1 MGCPI
6 PAASPVPGLC
16 SLPEPRVGS
25 ALPGAVATCPAA
37 LPLAFLPPR
46 LAPPALRL
54 PSRPGEARPGPAQP
68 RFTREELLGCPRA
81 GTASG
86 SSCEQAGC
94 GMGLRGSGARA
105 GLGDFCTT
113 ARGAGTDVGGARA
126 ALGGCSTSCW
136 GAAPRAQ
143 GRLGRGLRIKC
154 QPGRGCRV
162 QCHRAWGAGG
172 CSASQEGTVG
182 CSARARASG
191 VQCQQGRGA
200 MGAVPARQGLWGPL
214 SAAQEGRQKQRTDSS
229 HGDNPWQPPT
239 PQPLTQ
245 GCWATPQHTELPF
258 LKAPGRGI

>member
-105 GLGDFCTT
+105 GL
-113 ARGAGTDVGGARA
+113 ARQPGVQGQMLEVQEQL
-126 ALGGCSTSCW
+126 LG
-136 GAAPRAQ
+136 GAAPAV
-143 GRLGRGLRIKC
+143 GV
-154 QPGRGCRV
+154 QPHG
-162 QCHRAWGAGG
+162 HRADWAGG
-172 CSASQEGTVG
+172 SA
-182 CSARARASG
+182 
-191 VQCQQGRGA
+191 
-200 MGAVPARQGLWGPL
+200 
-214 SAAQEGRQKQRTDSS
+214 
-229 HGDNPWQPPT
+229 
-239 PQPLTQ
+239 
-245 GCWATPQHTELPF
+245 
-258 LKAPGRGI
+258 